1 MLVLV
6 LRSPWL
12 DCLKWHVNMYLY
24 VSKQSMPAQSCIVT
38 PERALVLVENLTV
51 LLKVGVF
58 HKLHPPPTFLPKQAF
73 GCCSLFL

>member
-1 MLVLV
+1 V
-6 LRSPWL
+6 
-12 DCLKWHVNMYLY
+12 
-24 VSKQSMPAQSCIVT
+24 I